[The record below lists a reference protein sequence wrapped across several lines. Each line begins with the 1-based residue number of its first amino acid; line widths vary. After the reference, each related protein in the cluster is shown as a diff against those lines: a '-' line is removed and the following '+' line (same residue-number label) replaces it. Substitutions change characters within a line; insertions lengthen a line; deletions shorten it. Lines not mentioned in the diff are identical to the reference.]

1 MKAKNIIKVV
11 CHKIPGI
18 AAGKIESIDCDI
30 EGTPLDKQWRRYFK
44 EQPRSKCFEF
54 EVEKTP
60 TAKTTTA
67 KKD

>member
-1 MKAKNIIKVV
+1 VNTKKVV

-18 AAGKIESIDCDI
+18 APGKTVSVDCDR

-54 EVEKTP
+54 VAEKTPP
-60 TAKTTTA
+60 TAKTTA